1 MNARN
6 RILAAAALLFLAAPA
21 AQAHHSYSMFDN
33 EKRLLLEGTIK
44 EMQWTNPHAWMQ
56 VMVQH
61 PDGKMVE
68 WSIEMAS
75 PNQMFRTGWKRN
87 SLSPG
92 DKVLVMTSPLRD
104 GRPGGSL
111 VNATL
116 PTGEKMGRHVD
127 AAGNPIT
134 PNFTMA
140 DYQRTSATS
149 TSRR

>member
-1 MNARN
+1 MNV
-6 RILAAAALLFLAAPA
+6 RILAAALLLSLAAPA
-21 AQAHHSYSMFDN
+21 AQAHHSYAMFDN
-33 EKRLLLEGTIK
+33 DKRLLLEGTIK

-56 VMVQH
+56 VMVRE
-61 PDGKMVE
+61 PSGKVVE

-75 PNQMFRTGWKRN
+75 PNQMFRGGWKRN

-116 PTGEKMGRHVD
+116 PTGEKMGRHTD
-127 AAGNPIT
+127 PSGNPIL
-134 PNFTMA
+134 PNLTMA
-140 DYQRTSATS
+140 EYQLTA
-149 TSRR
+149 RR